1 MTDRFR
7 IAAAQLNPTVGA
19 LADNVAK
26 AVEAWEQ
33 AKAEKADLLVLPEM
47 FVGGYQLF
55 DLVKKP
61 AFYRACVAAV
71 EDLAA
76 KTADGGPQVL
86 IGSPLF
92 EDGAL
97 YNAVFLLE
105 NGGIK
110 TVFRKHELPD
120 YGVFD
125 EKRLFAS
132 APPRGPISVN
142 GVRIGVP
149 ICEDAWFAD
158 VSETFE
164 ESGAEILIV
173 PNGSPYARDKYDR
186 RMQAMVARVI
196 ETGLPLLYLNL
207 VGGQDDQVFDGG
219 SFALNPGAKL
229 AMQGPFFQESMIY
242 VDYERGDDGWALVNG
257 EMGDVPDEYERD
269 YRAMVES
276 LRDYVQKNG
285 FERVVLGLSGGVDSG
300 LVATIAADALGA
312 ENVWCVMLPS
322 QYTSDHSLE
331 DAAELAAKLGAPYVV
346 LPIDEGV
353 GAIEGSLAD
362 FFEGTEPGVAEENIQ
377 SRLRGLYLMALSN
390 KFGHMLLTTGNKSE
404 VAVGYA
410 TLYGD
415 MSGGYNPLKDLY
427 KMRVFETCRWR
438 NANHRPWMLAPE
450 GIVIPPR
457 VIDKPPS
464 AELREDQKD
473 EDSLPPYE
481 ILDAILEM
489 LIEDDAAIDDIVEAG
504 YERATVERV
513 EHLLSISEYKRFQSA
528 PGVKLTR
535 RAFWL
540 ERRYPMTNRFRDRTG
555 ESA

>member
-1 MTDRFR
+1 LCR
-7 IAAAQLNPTVGA
+7 
-19 LADNVAK
+19 
-26 AVEAWEQ
+26 
-33 AKAEKADLLVLPEM
+33 
-47 FVGGYQLF
+47 
-55 DLVKKP
+55 
-61 AFYRACVAAV
+61 C
-71 EDLAA
+71 
-76 KTADGGPQVL
+76 
-86 IGSPLF
+86 
-92 EDGAL
+92 
-97 YNAVFLLE
+97 LE

-110 TVFRKHELPD
+110 TVFRKHELPN

-164 ESGAEILIV
+164 ESGTEILIV

-219 SFALNPGAKL
+219 SFALNQGAEL
-229 AMQGPFFQESMIY
+229 AMQAPFFEEAMVY
-242 VDYERGDDGWALVNG
+242 VDYERGEDGWACVG
-257 EMGDVPDEYERD
+257 AVKGDVPDEYERD

-276 LRDYVQKNG
+276 LRDYVHKNG

-300 LVATIAADALGA
+300 LVATIAADALGP

-331 DAAELAAKLGAPYVV
+331 DAAELAAKLGAPYVI

-353 GAIEGSLAD
+353 GAIEGSLSS

-427 KMRVFETCRWR
+427 KMRVFESCRWR

-450 GIVIPPR
+450 GVVIPPR

-464 AELREDQKD
+464 AELREDQVD
-473 EDSLPPYE
+473 QDSLPPYE
-481 ILDAILEM
+481 ILDAILER
-489 LIEDDAAIDDIVEAG
+489 LIEDDAAIDDIVGAG

-528 PGVKLTR
+528 PGVKLSR

-555 ESA
+555 DTA